1 MIYNLDMD
9 IKHDLGRMRNKLGVS
24 QEWLADKMSVSRQ
37 TISKWEN
44 GDALPSTKHLLM
56 LMDIFD
62 CADEISLRTGFK
74 KKYRFLFL
82 FSGSILALAVFYLNI
97 QIVNS
102 NNPCSEV
109 YCCEETGVC
118 VNECYFNKSKCPKES
133 NSI

>member
-1 MIYNLDMD
+1 MGFAENLKE
-9 IKHDLGRMRNKLGVS
+9 IRNKRNIT
-24 QEWLADKMSVSRQ
+24 QEQLAETLSVSRQ

-62 CADEISLRTGFK
+62 YSDEISLRTGFK

-82 FSGSILALAVFYLNI
+82 LPGSILTVSLAVFYLNI
-97 QIVNS
+97 QIMNS
-102 NNPCSEV
+102 NSPCSEV